1 MGMNFGEEGGKM
13 RLSGKVALV
22 TGSARG
28 IGKTI
33 VERFAAEGAVVVLS
47 DVTNEAAAAETLAAI
62 VGAGGKGMVEMFDVG
77 DAAQVDAAVQRIL
90 AEQGRIDILV
100 NNAGITRDNLLMRL
114 SEEDFDAVLR
124 TNLKGTFLLTK
135 AVSRHMMKQ
144 RSGRIVNL
152 SSVVGQMGN
161 AGQSNYSA
169 AKAGIIGF
177 TKSMARELASRGV
190 TVNAIA
196 PGFIM
201 TAMTAA
207 LPENIRNGFL
217 NQIPMGKFGT
227 PEDVAEL
234 AVYLASDGASYVTG
248 QVIGING
255 GLYM

>member
-1 MGMNFGEEGGKM
+1 MRM

-33 VERFAAEGAVVVLS
+33 VERFAAEGAVVALS
-47 DVTNEAAAAETLAAI
+47 DVANEAGAAATLAEI
-62 VGAGGKGMVEMFDVG
+62 VDRGGKGMVAMFDVG
-77 DAAQVDAAVQRIL
+77 DAGQVDAAVQRIV

-100 NNAGITRDNLLMRL
+100 NNAGITRDSLLMRL
-114 SEEDFDAVLR
+114 SEDDFDAVVR

-135 AVSRHMMKQ
+135 SVSRTMVKQ
-144 RSGRIVNL
+144 RSGRIINM

-201 TAMTAA
+201 TAMTEA
-207 LPENIRNGFL
+207 LPENVRKAFL
-217 NQIPMGKFGT
+217 EQIPMARFGS

-234 AVYLASDGASYVTG
+234 AVYLASEGASYVTG
-248 QVIGING
+248 QVIGVNG

>member
-1 MGMNFGEEGGKM
+1 MNFGEGGGKM

-47 DVTNEAAAAETLAAI
+47 DVANEAAAAETLSAI
-62 VGAGGKGMVEMFDVG
+62 AGGGGKGMVEMFDVG
-77 DAAQVDAAVQRIL
+77 DAAQVDAAVQHIL

-135 AVSRHMMKQ
+135 AVSRPMMKQ

-207 LPENIRNGFL
+207 LPENVRQAFL
-217 NQIPMGKFGT
+217 DQIPMGKFGT

-234 AVYLASDGASYVTG
+234 AVYLASDGGSYVTG

>member
-1 MGMNFGEEGGKM
+1 M

-33 VERFAAEGAVVVLS
+33 GERFAAEGAVIVLS
-47 DVTNEAAAAETLAAI
+47 DVTNEAAALETMSGI

-77 DAAQVDAAVQRIL
+77 DAAQVDAAIQRIVTG
-90 AEQGRIDILV
+90 QGRIDILV

-114 SEEDFDAVLR
+114 SEEDFDAVVR

-135 AVSRHMMKQ
+135 SVSRHMMKQ
-144 RSGRIVNL
+144 RSGRIINL

-161 AGQSNYSA
+161 AGQSNYAA
-169 AKAGIIGF
+169 AKAGILGF

-196 PGFIM
+196 PGFIV
-201 TAMTAA
+201 TAMTEA
-207 LPENIRNGFL
+207 LPENVRKAFL
-217 NQIPMGKFGT
+217 DQIPMGRFGT

-234 AVYLASDGASYVTG
+234 AAYLASDGAAYVTG

>member
-1 MGMNFGEEGGKM
+1 MNFGEGGGKM

-47 DVTNEAAAAETLAAI
+47 DVTNEAAAAETLSAI
-62 VGAGGKGMVEMFDVG
+62 VRGGGKGRVEMFDVG
-77 DAAQVDAAVQRIL
+77 DAAQVEAAVQHIL
-90 AEQGRIDILV
+90 TEQGRIDILV

-135 AVSRHMMKQ
+135 AVSRPMMKQ

-161 AGQSNYSA
+161 AGQANYSA

-207 LPENIRNGFL
+207 LPENVRQGFL
-217 NQIPMGKFGT
+217 DQIPTGKFGT

>member
-1 MGMNFGEEGGKM
+1 M

-33 VERFAAEGAVVVLS
+33 GERFAAEGAVIVLS
-47 DVTNEAAAAETLAAI
+47 DVTNEAAAAETMSGI

-77 DAAQVDAAVQRIL
+77 DAVQVDAAVQRIVG
-90 AEQGRIDILV
+90 EQGRIDILV
-100 NNAGITRDNLLMRL
+100 NNAGITRDNLLMRM
-114 SEEDFDAVLR
+114 SEEDFDAVVR

-135 AVSRHMMKQ
+135 SVSRHMMKQ
-144 RSGRIVNL
+144 RSGRIINL
-152 SSVVGQMGN
+152 GSVVGQMGN
-161 AGQSNYSA
+161 AGQSNYAA
-169 AKAGIIGF
+169 AKAGILGF

-196 PGFIM
+196 PGFIV
-201 TAMTAA
+201 TAMTEA
-207 LPENIRNGFL
+207 LPETVRKAFL
-217 NQIPMGKFGT
+217 DQIPLGRFGT

-234 AVYLASDGASYVTG
+234 AVYLASEGASYVTG

>member
-1 MGMNFGEEGGKM
+1 M

-62 VGAGGKGMVEMFDVG
+62 VDAGGKGMVEMFDVG
-77 DAAQVDAAVQRIL
+77 DAAQVDAAVQHIL

-135 AVSRHMMKQ
+135 AVSRPMMKQ

-207 LPENIRNGFL
+207 LPENVRQAFL
-217 NQIPMGKFGT
+217 DQIPMGKFGT

-234 AVYLASDGASYVTG
+234 AVYLASDGGSYVTG

>member
-1 MGMNFGEEGGKM
+1 M

-47 DVTNEAAAAETLAAI
+47 DVANEAGAAATLEGI
-62 VGAGGKGMVEMFDVG
+62 VGRGGKGMVAMFDVG
-77 DAAQVDAAVQRIL
+77 DAGQVDAAVQRIVT
-90 AEQGRIDILV
+90 EQGRIDILV
-100 NNAGITRDNLLMRL
+100 NNAGITRDSLLMRL
-114 SEEDFDAVLR
+114 SEDDFDAVVR

-135 AVSRHMMKQ
+135 FVSRTMVKQ
-144 RSGRIVNL
+144 RSGRIINM

-161 AGQSNYSA
+161 AGQSNYAA

-201 TAMTAA
+201 TAMTEA
-207 LPENIRNGFL
+207 LPENVRKTFL
-217 NQIPMGKFGT
+217 EQIPMARFGS
-227 PEDVAEL
+227 PEDVADL
-234 AVYLASDGASYVTG
+234 AVYLASEGASYVTG

>member
-1 MGMNFGEEGGKM
+1 M

-62 VGAGGKGMVEMFDVG
+62 VGGGGKGMVEMFDVG

-90 AEQGRIDILV
+90 SEQGRIDILV

-114 SEEDFDAVLR
+114 SEEDFDSVLR

-135 AVSRHMMKQ
+135 AVSRPMMKQ

-207 LPENIRNGFL
+207 LPENVRQGFL
-217 NQIPMGKFGT
+217 DQIPMGKFGT

>member
-1 MGMNFGEEGGKM
+1 M

-47 DVTNEAAAAETLAAI
+47 DVANEAAAAETLSAI
-62 VGAGGKGMVEMFDVG
+62 AGGGGKGMVEMFDVG
-77 DAAQVDAAVQRIL
+77 DAAQVDAAVQHIL

-100 NNAGITRDNLLMRL
+100 NNAGITRDSLLMRL

-207 LPENIRNGFL
+207 LPENVRQGFL
-217 NQIPMGKFGT
+217 DQIPMGKFGT

>member
-1 MGMNFGEEGGKM
+1 
-13 RLSGKVALV
+13 
-22 TGSARG
+22 
-28 IGKTI
+28 
-33 VERFAAEGAVVVLS
+33 
-47 DVTNEAAAAETLAAI
+47 
-62 VGAGGKGMVEMFDVG
+62 MVEMFDVG
-77 DAAQVDAAVQRIL
+77 DAAQVDAAVQHIL

-135 AVSRHMMKQ
+135 AVSRPMMKQ

-207 LPENIRNGFL
+207 LPENVRQAFL
-217 NQIPMGKFGT
+217 DQIPMGKFGT

-234 AVYLASDGASYVTG
+234 AVYLASDGGSYVTG

>member
-1 MGMNFGEEGGKM
+1 M

-28 IGKTI
+28 IGKII

-62 VGAGGKGMVEMFDVG
+62 VGAGGKGMLEMFDVG

-177 TKSMARELASRGV
+177 TKSMARELASRSV

-201 TAMTAA
+201 TPMTAA
-207 LPENIRNGFL
+207 LPENVQKGFL
-217 NQIPMGKFGT
+217 DQIPMGRFGT

-234 AVYLASDGASYVTG
+234 TVYLASDGASYVTG

>member
-1 MGMNFGEEGGKM
+1 MVM

-28 IGKTI
+28 IGKII
-33 VERFAAEGAVVVLS
+33 VERFAAEGAVVILS
-47 DVTNEAAAAETLAAI
+47 DVTNEAAAAETLAGI
-62 VGAGGKGMVEMFDVG
+62 IGAGGKGMVEMFDVS
-77 DAAQVDAAVQRIL
+77 DATQVDAAVQRIVS
-90 AEQGRIDILV
+90 EQGRIDILV

-114 SEEDFDAVLR
+114 PEDDFDAVVR

-135 AVSRHMMKQ
+135 FVSRHMIKQ
-144 RSGRIVNL
+144 RSGRIINM

-201 TAMTAA
+201 TAMTEA
-207 LPENIRNGFL
+207 LPENVRQAFL
-217 NQIPMGKFGT
+217 AQIPLGRFGN
-227 PEDVAEL
+227 PEDVAGL
-234 AVYLASDGASYVTG
+234 AAYLASDGAGYVTG

>member
-1 MGMNFGEEGGKM
+1 MNFGEGGGKM
-13 RLSGKVALV
+13 RFSGKVALV

-28 IGKTI
+28 IGRTI
-33 VERFAAEGAVVVLS
+33 VERFAAEGAIVVLS
-47 DVTNEAAAAETLAAI
+47 DVINEAAAAETLAAI
-62 VGAGGKGMVEMFDVG
+62 VGAGGKGMVIMFDVG
-77 DAAQVDAAVQRIL
+77 DAAQVDAAIQRIL

-144 RSGRIVNL
+144 RSGRIINL

-177 TKSMARELASRGV
+177 TKSMARELASRSV

-196 PGFIM
+196 PGFIV
-201 TAMTAA
+201 TAMTEA
-207 LPENIRNGFL
+207 LPENVRKAFL
-217 NQIPMGKFGT
+217 DQIPMGRFGT

-234 AVYLASDGASYVTG
+234 AVYLASDGAAYVTG

-255 GLYM
+255 GMYM

>member
-1 MGMNFGEEGGKM
+1 MID
-13 RLSGKVALV
+13 LSGKGAVI
-22 TGSARG
+22 TGGARG
-28 IGKTI
+28 IGRAI
-33 VERFAAEGAVVVLS
+33 ALRFAEQGADVVFS
-47 DVTNEAAAAETLAAI
+47 YRGNSEAAQQTVADIEALGRKAL
-62 VGAGGKGMVEMFDVG
+62 
-77 DAAQVDAAVQRIL
+77 AVQADVVQPESAKVLIEAGL
-90 AEQGRIDILV
+90 AELGRIDILV

-114 SEEDFDAVLR
+114 SEEDFDSVLR

-135 AVSRHMMKQ
+135 AVSRPMMKQ
-144 RSGRIVNL
+144 RTGRIVNL

-207 LPENIRNGFL
+207 LPENVRQGFL
-217 NQIPMGKFGT
+217 DQIPMGKFGT